1 MGTHTEAAPAGLHIA
16 RWYLAAVAVLL
27 LGVAAVTITT
37 HLSQALTGTTL
48 VFSQDDMRE
57 GGGIGPAPV
66 EEGGIGPAPVEGEA
80 PPSSPAEP
88 VTGSTQFVD
97 LPSLALTIGGGV
109 VAAADAVALFRR
121 TRWAVPLGL
130 AAAAVALGVGLIPV
144 SIGLWAVDY
153 YALGDLG
160 QVAPFL
166 AISVALLTAA
176 LLCGVAVWR
185 SRSALAPA

>member
-1 MGTHTEAAPAGLHIA
+1 MRTHTEAAPAGLHIA

-27 LGVAAVTITT
+27 LGMAAVTITT

-66 EEGGIGPAPVEGEA
+66 EGEA
-80 PPSSPAEP
+80 PPSDPAEP
-88 VTGSTQFVD
+88 MTVSTQFVD
-97 LPSLALTIGGGV
+97 LPSLALTIGGGA
-109 VAAADAVALFRR
+109 VAAAGAVALFRR

-130 AAAAVALGVGLIPV
+130 AAAAVALGVGLIPA

-160 QVAPFL
+160 QVAPFF

-185 SRSALAPA
+185 SRSALAPV